1 VKFGFAELQGG
12 GSRVRVVPALGGK
25 ISALELAGRQW
36 LWTNDA
42 ITPQA
47 FVEGTS
53 YIETGDTGG
62 YDECFP
68 TVAPCWLPGNA
79 RAFGGLSLPD
89 HGELWSMRA
98 DVTVETRPEG
108 QVAIAVWEGKRMPY
122 RFTRTLRVT
131 AAGQIVFQYAVENR
145 GREPMPFLWSSH
157 PLLALTE
164 QTWIDLPAGAI
175 VRVDARH
182 GDVVHMAEDF
192 RWPRVRLEKTIAD
205 LSWPTAV
212 AKQYACKL
220 FVTMP
225 GGPVVVAVEDGPARL
240 EMAFDGGEVP
250 TVGVWINRRGW
261 SPSRKIKPYLNLGF
275 EPCIGSPDSLATA
288 LGPWDGA
295 QWLAPGATR
304 QWTITWR
311 SAAPRADRLSK
322 R

>member
-1 VKFGFAELQGG
+1 VTFGFAELQGG

-261 SPSRKIKPYLNLGF
+261 SPSRKIKPSLNLGF

>member
-1 VKFGFAELQGG
+1 VTFGFAELQGG
-12 GSRVRVVPALGGK
+12 GSRVRIVPALGGK
-25 ISALELAGRQW
+25 ISVLEIAGRQW

-42 ITPQA
+42 IEPREPVDGA
-47 FVEGTS
+47 S
-53 YIETGDTGG
+53 YIETADTGG

-79 RAFGGLSLPD
+79 RAFGGVSLPD

-98 DVTVETRPEG
+98 EVSVETGADG
-108 QVAIAVWEGKRMPY
+108 QAATAVWEGKRMPY
-122 RFTRTLRVT
+122 RFTRTVRVT
-131 AAGQIVFQYAVENR
+131 PAGQVVFHYSVLNT
-145 GREPMPFLWSSH
+145 GREPVPFLWSSH
-157 PLLALTE
+157 PLLPLTD
-164 QTWIDLPAGAI
+164 QTWLDLPAGAM
-175 VRVDARH
+175 VRVDGKH
-182 GDVVHMAEDF
+182 GAVMHMAEDF
-192 RWPRVRLEKTIAD
+192 RWPRVRLEKAIAD
-205 LSWPTAV
+205 LSWPATV

-225 GGPVVVAVEDGPARL
+225 SGTAVVAVEDGAARL
-240 EMAFDGGEVP
+240 EVTFDSAEVP

-295 QWLAPGATR
+295 QWLQPGATR
-304 QWTITWR
+304 SWTLTWR
-311 SAAPRADRLSK
+311 SATPRADRISK

>member
-1 VKFGFAELQGG
+1 MTFGFAELQGG
-12 GSRVRVVPALGGK
+12 GSRVRIVPALGGK
-25 ISALELAGRQW
+25 ISVIELGGRQW

-42 ITPQA
+42 ITPQTPVDGA
-47 FVEGTS
+47 S
-53 YIETGDTGG
+53 YLETADTGG

-79 RAFGGLSLPD
+79 GAFSGTSLPD
-89 HGELWSMRA
+89 HGELWAMRA
-98 DVTVETRPEG
+98 DVGVETSAEG
-108 QVAIAVWEGKRMPY
+108 QAAITVWEGRRMPY
-122 RFTRTLRVT
+122 RFTRVVRVT
-131 AAGQIVFQYAVENR
+131 PAGQIVFHYKVQNS
-145 GREPMPFLWSSH
+145 GREALPFLWSSH
-157 PLLALTE
+157 PLLPLTE
-164 QTWIDLPAGAI
+164 QTWLDLPPGAM

-192 RWPRVRLEKTIAD
+192 RWPRVRLEKNIAD
-205 LSWPTAV
+205 LSWPASV

-225 GGPVVVAVEDGPARL
+225 SGATVVAVEDGAARL
-240 EMAFDGGEVP
+240 EMVFDSAEVP
-250 TVGVWINRRGW
+250 TVGLWINRRGW

-295 QWLAPGATR
+295 QWLAPRATR
-304 QWTITWR
+304 EWTITWR
-311 SAAPRADRLSK
+311 AGTARAERQSK